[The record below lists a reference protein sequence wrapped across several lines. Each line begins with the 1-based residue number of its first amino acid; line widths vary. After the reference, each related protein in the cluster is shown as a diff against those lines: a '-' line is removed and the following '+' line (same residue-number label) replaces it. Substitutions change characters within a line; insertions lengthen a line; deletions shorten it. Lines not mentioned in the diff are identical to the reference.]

1 MGQDLVGLQHLEQ
14 VRRDSVQGTV
24 QDQTAAAD
32 SGNEG
37 PPQESPP

>member
-1 MGQDLVGLQHLEQ
+1 MWTRDEDRLLTLVDPIQ
-14 VRRDSVQGTV
+14 STV